1 MMLEQWAGL
10 NQLVPRHSID
20 DQELWWNENLFPI
33 GPGSLRSCWGHGP
46 VLYTAPAG
54 TTILR
59 IFFGFYG
66 NTTPPFSWPPPGRN
80 GWMFLSNGHVVELD
94 LDTLATIDIGQI
106 WEPIAPQYWASA
118 KVWRPRWVGNT
129 PGEVGGVLF
138 GSPQGL
144 YAWDGTTLYS
154 PGGAAPNWLTNADIS
169 GLGPFSMPVG
179 LPGIFTMEVY
189 QQRLFVAGKDVI
201 AYSAPQN
208 GADFSASGGGGAF
221 GYFGDKLVYSYMDL
235 AASAGYLFCFGD
247 SSTDMISNVQL
258 TGSGTVDSPYS
269 TVFNYQ
275 NVDPQIGHAFP
286 RPVGHWGRYFVMGN
300 GAPLQPPD
308 TDPLA
313 HRGSVYLMFGGDAQ
327 VIGEKI
333 TRLYTTIDN
342 TEFQPTICPAT
353 IFGFRVMLLN
363 AMFTDPFG
371 VRRPLMLMW
380 HGNLRGREV
389 WSIATQNLNLTHI
402 ASYEQDS
409 VITPYGTDGTSLY
422 QLFANPDPALPK
434 RFSTKAYKGSGIQ
447 GLTIKNWKRLFLE
460 VTDYSG
466 QGCSFNGR
474 VTTTGGGIPNG
485 VQDVAFEL
493 VPGQLYALEPQ
504 IISGQGL
511 SGQMDMISYSP
522 DFTIERLFVGAEER
536 TLFGA

>member
-1 MMLEQWAGL
+1 MVLEQWAGL

-20 DQELWWNENLFPI
+20 DEELYWNENLFPI
-33 GPGSLRSCWGHGP
+33 GPGSLRACWGHGP

-66 NTTPPFSWPPPGRN
+66 NQTPPFGWPPPGRM
-80 GWMFLSNGHVVELD
+80 GWMFLSNGNIDEVD
-94 LDTLATIDIGQI
+94 LDTLQVTTIPGAWAPIG
-106 WEPIAPQYWASA
+106 PQYWASA
-118 KVWRPRWVGNT
+118 KVWRPRWIGNT
-129 PGEVGGVLF
+129 PGEAGGVLF
-138 GSPQGL
+138 GSPGGL
-144 YAWDGTTLYS
+144 YAWDGTTLYA
-154 PGGAAPNWLTNADIS
+154 PGAPAPDWFTSADIS
-169 GLGPFSMPVG
+169 GLGPFTMPTG
-179 LPGIFTMEVY
+179 LPGIYTMEVY
-189 QQRLFVAGKDVI
+189 QERLFVAGKNVI

-235 AASAGYLFCFGD
+235 SAAAGYLFCFGD

-258 TGSGTVDSPYS
+258 TGAGTVASPYS

-286 RPVGHWGRYFVMGN
+286 RPVGHWGRYFVIGN
-300 GAPLQPPD
+300 GAPLHPPD

-333 TRLYTTIDN
+333 TRLYTTLEN
-342 TEFQPTICPAT
+342 TDFQPTICPAT

-371 VRRPLMLMW
+371 VRRPLILMW
-380 HGNLRGREV
+380 HGNLRGKEI
-389 WSIATQNLNLTHI
+389 WSVASQNLSLTHI
-402 ASYEQDS
+402 GSYEQDS
-409 VITPYGTDGTSLY
+409 VITPYGTDGQSLY

-447 GLTIKNWKRLFLE
+447 GLTIKTWKRLYLE

-466 QGCSFNGR
+466 DGAAFNGII
-474 VTTTGGGIPNG
+474 TTTGGGIPNG
-485 VQDVAFEL
+485 RQDVAFQIAQGEL
-493 VPGQLYALEPQ
+493 YRLDPAQ
-504 IISGQGL
+504 ISGQGL
-511 SGQMDMISYSP
+511 SGQLDMISYSP
-522 DFTIERLFVGAEER
+522 DFTIERLFVGKEDR
-536 TLFGA
+536 TLYGA

>member
-1 MMLEQWAGL
+1 M
-10 NQLVPRHSID
+10 
-20 DQELWWNENLFPI
+20 
-33 GPGSLRSCWGHGP
+33 
-46 VLYTAPAG
+46 
-54 TTILR
+54 
-59 IFFGFYG
+59 
-66 NTTPPFSWPPPGRN
+66 
-80 GWMFLSNGHVVELD
+80 GWMFLSNGNIDEVD
-94 LDTLATIDIGQI
+94 LDTLQVTTIPNVWQ
-106 WEPIAPQYWASA
+106 PIAPQYWASA
-118 KVWRPRWVGNT
+118 KVWRPRWIGNT
-129 PGEVGGVLF
+129 AGEIGGVLF

-144 YAWDGTTLYS
+144 YAWDGTTLSRPGS
-154 PGGAAPNWLTNADIS
+154 PAPNWLTNADIS
-169 GLGPFSMPVG
+169 GLGPFTMPTG

-235 AASAGYLFCFGD
+235 SAAAGYLFCFGD

-258 TGSGTVDSPYS
+258 TGAGTVASPYS

-286 RPVGHWGRYFVMGN
+286 RPVGHWGRYFVIGN
-300 GAPLQPPD
+300 GAPLHPPD

-313 HRGSVYLMFGGDAQ
+313 HRGSVYLMYGGDAQ

-333 TRLYTTIDN
+333 TRLYTTLD
-342 TEFQPTICPAT
+342 TSEFQPTVTPAT

-363 AMFTDPFG
+363 ASFQDPFG
-371 VRRPLMLMW
+371 VRRPLLLMW
-380 HGNLRGREV
+380 HGNLQGREI
-389 WSIATQNLNLTHI
+389 WSVASQNLHLTNI

-422 QLFANPDPALPK
+422 QLFANPDPTLPK

-447 GLTIKNWKRLFLE
+447 GLTIKNWKRLYLE

-466 QGCSFNGR
+466 EGAAFNGII
-474 VTTTGGGIPNG
+474 TTTGGGIPNG
-485 VQDVAFEL
+485 SQDISFQLAPGEL
-493 VPGQLYALEPQ
+493 YRLDPQ
-504 IISGQGL
+504 QISGQGL

-522 DFTIERLFVGAEER
+522 DFTIQRLFVGAEER
-536 TLFGA
+536 TFFGA